1 MSVMF
6 RTRAT
11 FILKENSSLVA
22 RIVLFDTAGLH
33 LLTFR
38 VLQPHPSAITLVDF
52 SHVISH

>member
-38 VLQPHPSAITLVDF
+38 VLQPHPSAITFVDF